1 MQSDDQ
7 RALINR
13 YLAAYNS
20 FDVEAMLAVLS
31 PDISFEN
38 YSGGEL
44 TASASGIDE
53 FRRLAEQSTS
63 IFAERDQ
70 RITALEPGDGTID
83 GANEGAI
90 DAPNHGVITARIDF
104 HGRLAADIP
113 GGPPAGTVLDLK
125 GESAFTFRDFL
136 IARIVDRS

>member
-1 MQSDDQ
+1 MTMQSDDQ
-7 RALINR
+7 LALINR

-31 PDISFEN
+31 PDIYFEN
-38 YSGGEL
+38 YSGDEL
-44 TASASGIDE
+44 TARASGIDE

-63 IFAERDQ
+63 IFAEREQ
-70 RITALEPGDGTID
+70 RITALESGDG
-83 GANEGAI
+83 A
-90 DAPNHGVITARIDF
+90 ITARIDF

-125 GESAFTFRDFL
+125 GQSAFTFRDAL
-136 IARIVDRS
+136 IASIVDRS